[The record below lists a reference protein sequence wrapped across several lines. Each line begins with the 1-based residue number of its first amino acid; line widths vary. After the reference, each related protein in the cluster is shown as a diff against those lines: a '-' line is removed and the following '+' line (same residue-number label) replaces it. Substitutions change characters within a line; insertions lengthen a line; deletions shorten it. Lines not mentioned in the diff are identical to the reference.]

1 MTQIVIDIGA
11 TANDG
16 TGDPLRTAFNDVNLN
31 FSNVFAAGP
40 VDSNVRISN
49 NKILTTNTNG
59 NLVLA
64 PNGIGVVQS
73 NVSIVPNTSNIR
85 NLGADDR
92 RWSTIYAQYL
102 DINQINLANNLSISG
117 TLTVNQITS
126 DDSSFVTSDEG
137 LNVDGD
143 VTATN
148 FISSGVGTIRFSGIT
163 TVQRDTLTAV
173 NGDMIYNS
181 SLNKFQGYANGA
193 WGNIT
198 LT

>member
-1 MTQIVIDIGA
+1 M
-11 TANDG
+11 
-16 TGDPLRTAFNDVNLN
+16 
-31 FSNVFAAGP
+31 
-40 VDSNVRISN
+40 
-49 NKILTTNTNG
+49 
-59 NLVLA
+59 
-64 PNGIGVVQS
+64 
-73 NVSIVPNTSNIR
+73 
-85 NLGADDR
+85 
-92 RWSTIYAQYL
+92 
-102 DINQINLANNLSISG
+102 
-117 TLTVNQITS
+117 NQITS
-126 DDSSFVTSDEG
+126 DDSSFVTIDDG